1 MKQVDLPEFLAS
13 PDAKGQICT
22 LASLKAMV
30 VIWPEGDESREVR
43 IEMPDKDVTVS
54 TVENCYAGNN
64 PSLMKPLLVITWSS
78 SFQLCFYIFK
88 VQQ

>member
-1 MKQVDLPEFLAS
+1 MWVGVGLELIFNFFWIRRRNGSEASWPARISDLSRRQRADLHVGQF
-13 PDAKGQICT
+13 KG
-22 LASLKAMV
+22 
-30 VIWPEGDESREVR
+30 
-43 IEMPDKDVTVS
+43 
-54 TVENCYAGNN
+54 VENCYAGNN

>member
-1 MKQVDLPEFLAS
+1 
-13 PDAKGQICT
+13 
-22 LASLKAMV
+22 MV